1 MLTSIVRTTVPL
13 IAWRRNY
20 TEKDSSTPPHGTVH
34 VGGSVT
40 TRRATAHDAR
50 GIGSHGMNSGGA
62 LGDPASTRR
71 PFRRRCGATITSTL

>member
-1 MLTSIVRTTVPL
+1 MPL

-40 TRRATAHDAR
+40 TPAGPPAHHAR